1 MANLKLT
8 IQTGDYESVR
18 ALKDGTVRP
27 DGIELEFPEFPGARE
42 IHQRVAGGEY
52 DIGEFNA
59 GAYMADRSRGR
70 PVTALPVYLHRRFR
84 HGFAFVNTS
93 KGIDEPRDLIG
104 RRVGGTNFG
113 PAGNIWVRGILEN
126 DYGVPHASITW
137 VTEREEDGDFDYHE
151 GLTVERI
158 AGGRDL
164 DEMLLT
170 GELDA
175 MISPDVP
182 RGIRERDPR
191 VGRLFPDYKELEIAY
206 YRKTGIFPIMHVTTI
221 REEIVEENPWVVK
234 SLMDAFEEAK
244 RINYRRMVNPRI
256 VPLAWYQSAWEEQQ
270 ELLGPDPWSY
280 GLTGINRKNL
290 ETMAGYVHQQGMT
303 GRLMA
308 LEELFPQEAF
318 GWSADPK
325 AGSGV

>member
-1 MANLKLT
+1 MANLQLT

-18 ALKDGTVRP
+18 ALKEGTVKP
-27 DGIELEFPEFPGARE
+27 DGIDLVFPEFPGTRE
-42 IHQRVAGGEY
+42 IHMRVAEGEY
-52 DIGEFNA
+52 DVGEFNA

-93 KGIDEPRDLIG
+93 KSIEKPTDLIG
-104 RRVGGTNFG
+104 KRVGGTNFG

-126 DYGVPHASITW
+126 DYGVPHSSITW
-137 VTEREEDGDFDYHE
+137 VTERDEDGNFDYHD

-158 AGGRDL
+158 SADQDL

-175 MISPDVP
+175 MISPNVA

-191 VGRLFPDYKELEIAY
+191 VGRLFPDYKDIEIEY
-206 YRKTGIFPIMHVTTI
+206 FRKTGIFPIMHVTTI
-221 REEIVEENPWVVK
+221 KEDIVRENPWVVK

-244 RINYRRMVNPRI
+244 QINYKRMVNPRI

-270 ELLGPDPWSY
+270 EILGPDPWSY

-290 ETMAGYVHQQGMT
+290 GTMAGYVQQQGMT
-303 GRLMA
+303 DRLMP
-308 LEELFPQEAF
+308 LEDLFPDEAF
-318 GWSADPK
+318 DWSANTN
-325 AGSGV
+325 AE

>member
-1 MANLKLT
+1 MANLQLT

-18 ALKDGTVRP
+18 ALKEGTVKP
-27 DGIELEFPEFPGARE
+27 DGIDLVFPEFPGTRE
-42 IHQRVAGGEY
+42 IHMRVAEGEY
-52 DIGEFNA
+52 DVGEFNA

-93 KGIDEPRDLIG
+93 KGIEKPTDLIG
-104 RRVGGTNFG
+104 KRVGGTNFG

-126 DYGVPHASITW
+126 DYGVPHSSITW
-137 VTEREEDGDFDYHE
+137 VTERDEDGNFDYHD

-158 AGGRDL
+158 SADQDL

-175 MISPDVP
+175 MISPNVA

-191 VGRLFPDYKELEIAY
+191 VGRLFPDYKDIEIEY
-206 YRKTGIFPIMHVTTI
+206 FRKTGIFPIMHVTTI
-221 REEIVEENPWVVK
+221 KEEIVRENPWVVK

-244 RINYRRMVNPRI
+244 QINYKRMVNPRI

-270 ELLGPDPWSY
+270 EILGPDPWSY

-290 ETMAGYVHQQGMT
+290 ETMASYVQQQGMT
-303 GRLMA
+303 DRLMP
-308 LEELFPQEAF
+308 LEDLFPDEAF
-318 GWSADPK
+318 DWSANTNAD
-325 AGSGV
+325 